1 MEVYFGDNLLQVLF
15 LTLFMLSNNFGVFD
29 SFAVMIII
37 IIILSFLSLL
47 LLLLLVLSNAVLIQ
61 SSAKS
66 LTRDQRQMKG

>member
-47 LLLLLVLSNAVLIQ
+47 LLLLLLSNAVLIQ

>member
-15 LTLFMLSNNFGVFD
+15 LTLFMVSNNFGVFD

-47 LLLLLVLSNAVLIQ
+47 LLLLLLSNAVLIH